1 MLLQDR
7 PGRHLRGPPAVSAL
21 LLRGLL
27 DVLVLALFLG
37 TDPAEMMSS
46 SRHDRS
52 TTIPSGVDFRHPDL
66 AGTVGATEHAA
77 GVVLDAVA
85 DDPTPAVIAGGRQQV
100 DGALEAIEGMTAPP
114 GVDR

>member
-7 PGRHLRGPPAVSAL
+7 PGRHLRGPPAVSAI

-27 DVLVLALFLG
+27 DVLVLALFRG
-37 TDPAEMMSS
+37 TDPAEMSS
-46 SRHDRS
+46 SRHDCS
-52 TTIPSGVDFRHPDL
+52 TTVPSGVDFRHPDL

-100 DGALEAIEGMTAPP
+100 DGALEAIEGMMAPP